1 MSEDLES
8 WNRYTKNVTKLDFSN
23 NLPRANIPSKKRKI
37 SQQYYGNIES
47 TIDLHG
53 LTQDQ
58 AFDNLKN
65 FLDASYNNN
74 KKEVIVITGKGKLNS
89 PGVIK
94 LAVPRWLEYTE
105 LKKYILGYSWV
116 QDSLGGSGSIRVMI
130 KRRSR

>member
-37 SQQYYGNIES
+37 SQQCYDNIES

>member
-1 MSEDLES
+1 MNEDIES
-8 WNRYTKNVTKLDFSN
+8 WIKYTKDVTKLDNSN
-23 NLPRANIPSKKRKI
+23 NLPKTNILPKKIKI
-37 SQQYYGNIES
+37 PHQVSNKIES

-58 AFDNLKN
+58 AFDSLKH
-65 FLDASYNNN
+65 FLNTSYNNN
-74 KKEVIVITGKGKLNS
+74 KKEVIIITGKGQLNS

-105 LKKYILGYSWV
+105 LKRYILGYSSI